1 MKSTT
6 NKKIVKVNRKRTR
19 TAAIICFV
27 VLVGLAAAVMLLG
40 GGLTIGG
47 GNGAGLREAS
57 AVIKLIEPGPLCGMP
72 LLRERLKSEGA
83 DINRIASVDIVM
95 RNASKNDLVYGAVV
109 YFTVR
114 TTSLDGTQKDYS
126 SPVSFSDTQGLSTLH
141 NDILVLDEQGSFSV
155 SVSALELKKTFD
167 ITVSKQQDLYNPI
180 LLINKTARVP
190 SDYVAGYLST
200 RWDIDYVYGSSDEV
214 SLMAEEAMEHF
225 AAMSAAAS
233 EAGVSLYFLS
243 GHRDYALQEELYYRA
258 GGENQTDTAPPGAS
272 EHQSGLC
279 VDVTWD
285 DNRYGLY
292 QGMEDSWGF
301 EWLHA
306 HCYEYGFILRYPKGY
321 EDVTGYDYE
330 PWHYR
335 YIGVEAALEFR
346 DTGCVTLEEYSA
358 DKTI

>member
-1 MKSTT
+1 MCL
-6 NKKIVKVNRKRTR
+6 VLL
-19 TAAIICFV
+19 AAI
-27 VLVGLAAAVMLLG
+27 AAAVMFLG
-40 GGLTIGG
+40 GGIGG
-47 GNGAGLREAS
+47 TGNGEGLREAAS
-57 AVIKLIEPGPLCGMP
+57 VIKPVEPGPLCGMP
-72 LLRERLKSEGA
+72 QLRERLKSEGA

-114 TTSLDGTQKDYS
+114 ATYQDGSTADYS
-126 SPVSFSDTQGLSTLH
+126 SFVSFTDTQGLSTLH

-155 SVSALELKKTFD
+155 SVSAMDLRKTFD

-214 SLMAEEAMEHF
+214 SLMAEEAMNHF
-225 AAMSAAAS
+225 ADMCAAAM
-233 EAGVSLYFLS
+233 ENGVYVYFLS

-292 QGMEDSWGF
+292 QDMEYSAGY

-321 EDVTGYDYE
+321 EDVTGYDFE

-335 YIGVEAALEFR
+335 YIGVDAALEFR

-358 DKTI
+358 DKTM